1 MISQLDSVVNLVTG
15 SLVLFS
21 SIGIFVLTLNA
32 RYTQAIGRVREIY
45 DQIKDSQEP
54 HKLEKELNV
63 IVFRCHLLKWSF
75 GLLLCSAISSGMF
88 LLCSIFSRFVANILP
103 GILILFLVSS
113 VLFVFC
119 SMVFLFLD
127 VLASLKATL
136 IHIERWKHP
145 TARRTHTH
153 VSSEK
158 P

>member
-1 MISQLDSVVNLVTG
+1 MESQLESVINIVTG

-32 RYTQAIGRVREIY
+32 RYTQATGRVREIY
-45 DQIKDSQEP
+45 DHIKTSLEP
-54 HKLEKELNV
+54 DKLDKELDL

-75 GLLLCSAISSGMF
+75 GLLLCSAMSSGLF
-88 LLCSIFSRFVANILP
+88 LLSSIFSRFMGSVSAD
-103 GILILFLVSS
+103 ILILFLVGS

-136 IHIERWKHP
+136 IHIGRYK
-145 TARRTHTH
+145 
-153 VSSEK
+153 
-158 P
+158 